1 MKKKSQDQARQRA
14 KVILQVRSGQMSASE
29 GARLLGISR
38 KTYYQWEKRA
48 LQGLLE
54 QLEKQAPGRPRRPA
68 DPEAGAMRK
77 KIAQL
82 ERQLKVASQ
91 TAEVRAIL
99 LAMRQKQ
106 EKGEIKKKKRR

>member
-1 MKKKSQDQARQRA
+1 
-14 KVILQVRSGQMSASE
+14 
-29 GARLLGISR
+29 
-38 KTYYQWEKRA
+38 
-48 LQGLLE
+48 
-54 QLEKQAPGRPRRPA
+54 
-68 DPEAGAMRK
+68 MRK